1 MKRIAFI
8 SHVLPGITNGQ
19 SIVLSRLLGDL
30 TTAEYIFISSTIRR
44 LDQKESNEYNK
55 LHSPRNLTSG
65 RSPWLLRRLRRM
77 GLFHNWVF
85 STAVKHRA
93 RVIARAVIKNRC
105 SVLVACSGG
114 DLIDIPAAVE
124 AGRLTK
130 LPVFLYYFDDYP
142 GQWEALG
149 TGWQPAFANHQRV
162 AVEHSLEP
170 FISGI
175 IVPNEMLEEEV
186 TQRLSR
192 PVPVVVVRNPVD
204 LSDYEQLVQR
214 KRDAKCSKSPQ
225 SEKRN
230 RIILYTGSV
239 YNAQADSLNNIIQ
252 AIQQLVKDGYHI
264 ALKIYSNEADQ
275 LNHYPRLYKNVTV
288 HDPVSPNK
296 IAELQSS
303 ADVLLLPLS
312 FYSDYPSLI
321 RTSAPG
327 KFGEYLAAGT
337 PMFIHAPRDSFPVV
351 FANTHRCAQVCDTPD
366 VSSVCKA
373 LASLLDCPNTSS
385 NLVENAL
392 RVSQMYDIEYN
403 RNRFFSFLDQSASTF
418 SYSSR

>member
-1 MKRIAFI
+1 M
-8 SHVLPGITNGQ
+8 
-19 SIVLSRLLGDL
+19 LSRLLGDL

-44 LDQKESNEYNK
+44 LDQKESIAYNK
-55 LHSPRNLTSG
+55 LHSPGNLTSN

-93 RVIARAVIKNRC
+93 RVIARSVIKNQC
-105 SVLVACSGG
+105 GVLVACSGG

-124 AGRLTK
+124 AGRLTN

-142 GQWEALG
+142 GQWEASA

-162 AVEHSLEP
+162 VVEHSIEP

-175 IVPNEMLEEEV
+175 IVPNEMLAEEV

-192 PVPVVVVRNPVD
+192 RVPVTVVRNPVD
-204 LSDYEQLVQR
+204 LSGYKQLVQR
-214 KRDAKCSKSPQ
+214 KRGTTCSKFPQ

-230 RIILYTGSV
+230 HIILYTGSV
-239 YNAQADSLNNIIQ
+239 YNAQSDSLDNIIQ
-252 AIQQLVKDGYHI
+252 AIQQLIKDGYHI
-264 ALKIYSNEADQ
+264 ALKIYSNEAEQ
-275 LNHYPRLYKNVTV
+275 LNHYPRLYKNVSV
-288 HDPVSPNK
+288 HNPISPDE

-327 KFGEYLAAGT
+327 KFGEYLASGT
-337 PMFIHAPRDSFPVV
+337 PMFIHAPHDSFPVV
-351 FANTHRCAQVCDTPD
+351 FANTHRCGKVCDTPD

-373 LASLLDCPNTSS
+373 LASLLDCPSTST

-392 RVSQMYDIEYN
+392 RVSQMYDIKYN
-403 RNRFFSFLDQSASTF
+403 RDRLFSFLDQT
-418 SYSSR
+418 

>member
-44 LDQKESNEYNK
+44 LNQKESDAYNK
-55 LHSPRNLTSG
+55 LHSPRSLTSG
-65 RSPWLLRRLRRM
+65 RTPWLLRRLRRM

-93 RVIARAVIKNRC
+93 RVIARAVIKNQC
-105 SVLVACSGG
+105 GVLVACSGG

-142 GQWEALG
+142 GQWEAVG
-149 TGWQPAFANHQRV
+149 TGWQTAFANHQRV

-175 IVPNEMLEEEV
+175 IVPNEMLAEEV

-192 PVPVVVVRNPVD
+192 RVPVAVVRNLVD
-204 LSDYEQLVQR
+204 LSSYKQLVQT
-214 KRDAKCSKSPQ
+214 KRDATCSKSLQ

-230 RIILYTGSV
+230 HIILYTGSV

-252 AIQQLVKDGYHI
+252 AIQKLVKDGYHI
-264 ALKIYSNEADQ
+264 ALKIYSNEAGQ
-275 LNHYPRLYKNVTV
+275 LNHYPRLYENVSV
-288 HDPVSPNK
+288 HDPISPDE
-296 IAELQSS
+296 IAKLQSS

-312 FYSDYPSLI
+312 FDSDYPSLI
-321 RTSAPG
+321 KTSAPG

-351 FANTHRCAQVCDTPD
+351 FANRHRCAQVCDTPD
-366 VSSVCKA
+366 VSSVYKA

-392 RVSQMYDIEYN
+392 RASQMFDLECN
-403 RNRFFSFLDQSASTF
+403 RNHFFSFLDQI
-418 SYSSR
+418 